1 MRARRRQDA
10 ERMKARARRV
20 MTLWTHGLTDGDPSP
35 RAVGKVAST
44 HGRPC
49 SCWLCR
55 GRKDVAPK
63 RERGF
68 DLRDRADHHDGNA

>member
-1 MRARRRQDA
+1 MQAMRARRRQD
-10 ERMKARARRV
+10 EMRMKARARRI
-20 MTLWTHGLTDGDPSP
+20 MALWEHGAAPDAPSP

-55 GRKDVAPK
+55 SRKEVAPK

-68 DLRDRADHHDGNA
+68 DHPGG

>member
-1 MRARRRQDA
+1 MRARRRQDE

-20 MTLWTHGLTDGDPSP
+20 MALWGRGLPAATPSP
-35 RAVGKVAST
+35 RAVGKITST

-55 GRKDVAPK
+55 SRKDVPPK

-68 DLRDRADHHDGNA
+68 DLHR